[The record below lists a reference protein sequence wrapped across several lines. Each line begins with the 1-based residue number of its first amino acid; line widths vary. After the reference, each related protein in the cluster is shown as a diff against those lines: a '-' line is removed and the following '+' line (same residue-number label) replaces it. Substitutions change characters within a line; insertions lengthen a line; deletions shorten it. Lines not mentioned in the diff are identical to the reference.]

1 MGNQIKTKQN
11 ILFPSE
17 DNPFLWVPMTFGST
31 SMMRNSELVLSP
43 FFLSS
48 FVPTS
53 QVEVFFELKI
63 LTQWEVKYQRQQ
75 QNISANKYMG
85 KVK

>member
-11 ILFPSE
+11 TLFLSE

-53 QVEVFFELKI
+53 QVG
-63 LTQWEVKYQRQQ
+63 QRQQ
-75 QNISANKYMG
+75 QNINANKYMG